1 MKMPPCFRWIM
12 IALLCP
18 IILTLPGCSS
28 GEDDDGGNTSPYSV
42 GGTVRGLDGAGLILQ
57 LNGVENLNV
66 SIDGPFNF
74 ASQVSGNTSYNV
86 TVSAQ
91 PTSPN
96 QFCTVGKG
104 SGNGANGNVSDV
116 IVNCS
121 SVMPVYQENGSNWL
135 DHVISSNT
143 AAACTLDVANDGLGA
158 CIHGGELR
166 TWTSNIAASDC
177 TGITVSDILGV
188 FNWVCEINSGLLVAR
203 STGLKNGKKLSDL
216 IDFTAAPP
224 QWKLNHVILTG
235 ASTSSTPEIWW
246 ANPIITTSGG
256 GGGLTQ
262 TGGIYLINAST
273 TGGYTFRTNKSALV
287 INPSATLTSP
297 TNTYAVY
304 GQDLQYLWLEGKIN
318 GNGVGR
324 GVLFSSVAASVIRN
338 VTVSNSINPG
348 IELDYAQGNQL
359 IDIVSEFNGSN
370 SYQGVGIY
378 LYECWKNAVVNA
390 STSSNFDWGV
400 ALNRSNNNR
409 LTGVTASNNGSSG
422 LYFVDAANNV
432 AANVTATNNAS
443 RGVFLTNSPNTTN
456 PSVNNLLIGV
466 VSANNGR
473 AGVELSV
480 DSNNNT
486 LADMAAAHNFYPG
499 VGVFSSGN
507 YVTGLLKVGGNNADN
522 ANPQCVGGPGTGLNG
537 DCTAEVPSD
546 VTPTLG
552 ITLASSFVATS
563 PALGDVGPMTRGAE
577 GSAFPADNN
586 RGACSV
592 TAGCVDWHWGLM
604 GTDTVLRATLSKP
617 TGSTVLTHRWV
628 ATNSTLCGFISGAVW
643 NSGASECTSMLL
655 RHAVELSGDGVG
667 NDDLLCQSNET
678 CLWTKNIGAYQG
690 HGPLIS
696 AGSFDAGTLTGISLL
711 EFTTNGN

>member
-304 GQDLQYLWLEGKIN
+304 GQNLQYLWLEGKIN
-318 GNGVGR
+318 GNGVGG
-324 GVLFSSVAASVIRN
+324 GVLFSSVAASVLRG
-338 VTVSNSINPG
+338 VTVSSSINHG
-348 IELDYAQGNQL
+348 IELDYSQGNHL
-359 IDIVSEFNGSN
+359 IDVVSNFNGSN
-370 SYQGVGIY
+370 AYVGAGVY
-378 LYECWKNAVVNA
+378 LYQCWKNALTNV
-390 STSSNFDWGV
+390 STSSNLDWGIV
-400 ALNRSNNNR
+400 LNLSNNNR
-409 LTGVTASNNGSSG
+409 LTGLATSNNGSHG
-422 LYFVDAANNV
+422 LLFLDAAHNV
-432 AANVTATNNAS
+432 AANVTAANNTS
-443 RGVFLTNSPNTTN
+443 RGVFLTNSTNTTQ

-466 VSANNGR
+466 VSANNGI
-473 AGVELSV
+473 AGVEASI
-480 DSNNNT
+480 DSNNT
-486 LADMAAAHNFYPG
+486 LADIATAHNVYSG
-499 VGVFSSGN
+499 VGVFSTDN
-507 YVTGLLKVGGNNADN
+507 YFTGLLKVGDNNGGNGGF
-522 ANPQCVGGPGTGLNG
+522 QCTGGSGTGIED
-537 DCTAEVPSD
+537 DCTNEGASSNA
-546 VTPTLG
+546 TLTTS
-552 ITLASSFVATS
+552 ITLATSFAGKNPSGS
-563 PALGDVGPMTRGAE
+563 PVGPVTVGINSS
-577 GSAFPADNN
+577 GTFPSSDN
-586 RGACSV
+586 RGPCV
-592 TAGCVDWHWGLM
+592 AGTCTNWNWGLRS
-604 GTDTVLRATLSKP
+604 TDNVLRDVRDKP
-617 TGSTVLTHRWV
+617 AGSDVLAHYG
-628 ATNSTLCGFISGAVW
+628 SFF
-643 NSGASECTSMLL
+643 L
-655 RHAVELSGDGVG
+655 RRAVEISGDGIG

-696 AGSFDAGTLTGISLL
+696 AGSFSAGTLTGISLL